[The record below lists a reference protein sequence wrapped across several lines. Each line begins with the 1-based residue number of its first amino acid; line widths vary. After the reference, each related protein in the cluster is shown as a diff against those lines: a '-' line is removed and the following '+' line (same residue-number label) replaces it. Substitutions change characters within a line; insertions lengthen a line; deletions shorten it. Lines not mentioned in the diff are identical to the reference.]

1 MRTYRKVNQ
10 FPVRTRGNTWMN
22 NEGALVVNQTA
33 SAVDF
38 TYTALAP
45 TGATVD
51 IPMKIAANSS
61 TLIPIVLSSW
71 DSVPKGGAV
80 GITFYIVY

>member
-1 MRTYRKVNQ
+1 
-10 FPVRTRGNTWMN
+10 MN

-51 IPMKIAANSS
+51 IPMKIAASSS

-71 DSVPKGGAV
+71 DSVPKGNAA
-80 GITFYIVY
+80 GITFYVVY